1 MQTTQL
7 GAWHIVGA
15 HMFAAV
21 IVLIKSESCEA
32 RPGRD
37 DVSENKVLGST
48 QMIMPPFRV
57 V

>member
-7 GAWHIVGA
+7 GAWHTVGA

-21 IVLIKSESCEA
+21 IALIKSESCEA

-37 DVSENKVLGST
+37 DVSESKVLGST
-48 QMIMPPFRV
+48 RMLMPPYRE
-57 V
+57 

>member
-7 GAWHIVGA
+7 GAWHTVGA

-21 IVLIKSESCEA
+21 IALIKSESCEA

-37 DVSENKVLGST
+37 DFSESKVLGST
-48 QMIMPPFRV
+48 QMLMPPYRE
-57 V
+57 

>member
-7 GAWHIVGA
+7 GAWHTVGA

-21 IVLIKSESCEA
+21 IALIKSESFEA

-37 DVSENKVLGST
+37 NVSENKVLGST
-48 QMIMPPFRV
+48 QMLMPRYRV